1 MNSKVLPRLFFFLL
15 NLHVNAKR
23 DQPFR
28 LPNTRSP
35 SAQQADLLYRLNINS
50 ISCKHSYWDFS
61 DSISTLPWWPSG
73 QGFGLVTRVLGVLI
87 PVEAHFF
94 FIFHLFIYYYFDVL
108 RLPACMK
115 MHLTYFIM
123 TALHSSINNNLR
135 KACRIWKFLSIK
147 HFVQIHFIRK
157 ILEVRKF
164 FFSMLKK
171 FFFSIFFS

>member
-1 MNSKVLPRLFFFLL
+1 MNAS
-15 NLHVNAKR
+15 LHAIH
-23 DQPFR
+23 
-28 LPNTRSP
+28 
-35 SAQQADLLYRLNINS
+35 AQQADLLYRLNINS

-171 FFFSIFFS
+171 FFFSIFFLNSCENLQVRPQRTC